1 MFIVN
6 NKKKQKQ
13 KQKQKGKKEKEKKRK
28 GKSCAHAYSWVIVLF
43 GRVPGSIL
51 RHFYMYIVKATLK
64 FQTAVGYNF
73 IMLCNR
79 IIIIIIIRH
88 AKNAVLPLFEISL
101 GRVRQEI
108 PLSQN

>member
-6 NKKKQKQ
+6 NKKKTKQ
-13 KQKQKGKKEKEKKRK
+13 NKNKKKRKKRERKERK

-79 IIIIIIIRH
+79 IIIIRH

-108 PLSQN
+108 PLS

>member
-28 GKSCAHAYSWVIVLF
+28 GKSCVHAYSWVIVLF

-79 IIIIIIIRH
+79 IIIIIRH
-88 AKNAVLPLFEISL
+88 AKNTVLPLFEISL

>member
-6 NKKKQKQ
+6 NKKKQKQKQ

-28 GKSCAHAYSWVIVLF
+28 DKSCAHAYSWVIVLF

-79 IIIIIIIRH
+79 IIIIIRH

>member
-13 KQKQKGKKEKEKKRK
+13 KQKQKEKKEKEKKRK

-79 IIIIIIIRH
+79 IIIIIRH

>member
-1 MFIVN
+1 
-6 NKKKQKQ
+6 
-13 KQKQKGKKEKEKKRK
+13 
-28 GKSCAHAYSWVIVLF
+28 
-43 GRVPGSIL
+43 
-51 RHFYMYIVKATLK
+51 MYIVKATLK

-79 IIIIIIIRH
+79 IIIIIRH
-88 AKNAVLPLFEISL
+88 AKNTVLPLFEISL

>member
-6 NKKKQKQ
+6 NKKKTKT
-13 KQKQKGKKEKEKKRK
+13 KTKKKGKKQKEKKMK
-28 GKSCAHAYSWVIVLF
+28 GKSCVHAYSWVIVLF

-79 IIIIIIIRH
+79 IIIIRH

-108 PLSQN
+108 PLS

>member
-1 MFIVN
+1 
-6 NKKKQKQ
+6 
-13 KQKQKGKKEKEKKRK
+13 
-28 GKSCAHAYSWVIVLF
+28 
-43 GRVPGSIL
+43 
-51 RHFYMYIVKATLK
+51 MYIVKATLK

-79 IIIIIIIRH
+79 IIIIIIIIRH

>member
-6 NKKKQKQ
+6 NKKKTKT
-13 KQKQKGKKEKEKKRK
+13 KTKRKKRKRKEKERQVM
-28 GKSCAHAYSWVIVLF
+28 CACVQLGYCVVWPSPRF
-43 GRVPGSIL
+43 NL

-79 IIIIIIIRH
+79 IIIIIRH

>member
-13 KQKQKGKKEKEKKRK
+13 KQKKGKKQKEKKMK
-28 GKSCAHAYSWVIVLF
+28 GKSCVHAYSWVIVLF

-73 IMLCNR
+73 IMLSNR
-79 IIIIIIIRH
+79 IIIIRH

-108 PLSQN
+108 PLS

>member
-64 FQTAVGYNF
+64 FQTVVGYNF

-79 IIIIIIIRH
+79 IIIIIRH

>member
-1 MFIVN
+1 
-6 NKKKQKQ
+6 
-13 KQKQKGKKEKEKKRK
+13 
-28 GKSCAHAYSWVIVLF
+28 
-43 GRVPGSIL
+43 
-51 RHFYMYIVKATLK
+51 MYIVKATLK
-64 FQTAVGYNF
+64 FQTVVGYNF

-79 IIIIIIIRH
+79 IIIIIRH

>member
-6 NKKKQKQ
+6 NKKRQKQ

-79 IIIIIIIRH
+79 IIIIIRH

>member
-79 IIIIIIIRH
+79 IIIIIRH

>member
-28 GKSCAHAYSWVIVLF
+28 GKSCAHA
-43 GRVPGSIL
+43 GSIL

-79 IIIIIIIRH
+79 IIIIIIRH